1 MDDVCEKEGERIASV
16 MEKMIEKSRL
26 FTEAIDN
33 SDIFT
38 MTELFLDL
46 EYEHLMLLSDTVN
59 DPDLKTQILQAALI
73 MKSSSESSRFF
84 PPVE

>member
-1 MDDVCEKEGERIASV
+1 MADVCEKEGERIASV